1 MQRQTGSRVK
11 PPLPGTPPIAPAA
24 DADAD
29 GKDDK
34 TEPAAPCQIVPRPQ
48 D

>member
-24 DADAD
+24 DAD

-34 TEPAAPCQIVPRPQ
+34 AEPVAPCQIVPRPQ